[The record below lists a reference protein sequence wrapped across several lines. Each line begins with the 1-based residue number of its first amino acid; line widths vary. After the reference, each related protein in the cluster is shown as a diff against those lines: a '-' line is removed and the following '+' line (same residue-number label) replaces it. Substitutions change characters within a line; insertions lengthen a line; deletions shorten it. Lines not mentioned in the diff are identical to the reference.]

1 MHSPSPGSL
10 GFCQSQPQVL
20 QRRRRRHVDA
30 PWRRED
36 EMKKAHRR
44 DYKLGRGEVEWISE
58 AYQMNCKKKWF
69 KFSGYGMQVK

>member
-1 MHSPSPGSL
+1 
-10 GFCQSQPQVL
+10 
-20 QRRRRRHVDA
+20 
-30 PWRRED
+30 
-36 EMKKAHRR
+36 MKKAHRR